1 MIPNGVFFYFN
12 ETYNWIQKKA
22 TCIFLLGT
30 SHLRVRFGDPILG
43 SLFVLGKVGLQSS
56 SQDEGG
62 NQDGSG
68 EGAMVSI
75 KLCIFN
81 WLAFSLPKFPDILII
96 AWNPGMVPNE
106 LRDLIDGK
114 KKPFQSSRCLCGR
127 LLWASLFHSFLFF
140 GRKRRWLIEQRGR
153 TGRFKSFPFGRSFW
167 HGILHD
173 FRRTKWIKAWV
184 SKMEDL

>member
-114 KKPFQSSRCLCGR
+114 KNRFNLQGVSVGVFCGR
-127 LLWASLFHSFLFF
+127 HSFIHSCSL
-140 GRKRRWLIEQRGR
+140 GGKG
-153 TGRFKSFPFGRSFW
+153 
-167 HGILHD
+167 D
-173 FRRTKWIKAWV
+173 
-184 SKMEDL
+184 D